1 MTTVT
6 PSATSYVLGD
16 SETERQR
23 LRQQAGL
30 IGGFTRHVLEQAGI
44 APGMSVLDVG
54 CGAGD
59 VALLLADMVGA
70 AGRVVG
76 VDRNPAILAAAE
88 RRTTA
93 AGYANVRFVAGDVTD
108 PSVDLG
114 RDFDAAV
121 GRLVLM
127 YNPDTVAAL
136 RAIAERVAPGGV
148 VAFQEADFTWF
159 AHSIPP
165 IPLMASMRDWISG
178 AFAAGGSDPHIGF
191 RLPQVFAAAGLP
203 RPRLQFDTLMG
214 GGTDFGGY
222 QYAALTVRSLLPA
235 IEAAGIAT
243 AAEIDVDTLADRLR
257 DTAVAADATIT
268 TVSLVAAW
276 SRVPTNAP
284 R

>member
-1 MTTVT
+1 MTTT
-6 PSATSYVLGD
+6 TAPAASYVLGD
-16 SETERQR
+16 SDNERHR
-23 LRQQAGL
+23 LQQQADL
-30 IGGFTRHVLEQAGI
+30 IGGFTRHALEQAGI
-44 APGMSVLDVG
+44 TAGMTVLDVG
-54 CGAGD
+54 SGAGD
-59 VALLLADMVGA
+59 VTLLLADMVGPG
-70 AGRVVG
+70 GRVVG
-76 VDRNPAILAAAE
+76 VDRNPAILATAE
-88 RRTTA
+88 RRTAA
-93 AGYANVRFVAGDVTD
+93 AGYTNVRFVAGDVND
-108 PSVDLG
+108 LEVDLG

-165 IPLMASMRDWISG
+165 LPLMTDVRDWISG

-191 RLPQVFAAAGLP
+191 RLPQAFAAAGLP

-214 GGTDFGGY
+214 AGTDFAGY

-243 AAEIDVDTLADRLR
+243 AAEIDVDTLAERLR
-257 DTAVAADATIT
+257 DAATAADATIT
-268 TVSLVAAW
+268 TVSLIAAW
-276 SRVPTNAP
+276 TSLPAAV
-284 R
+284 

>member
-1 MTTVT
+1 MATTTT
-6 PSATSYVLGD
+6 PATSYVLGD
-16 SETERQR
+16 SDNERHR
-23 LRQQAGL
+23 LQQQADL

-44 APGMSVLDVG
+44 VAGMTVLDVG

-59 VALLLADMVGA
+59 VALLLADMVGPD
-70 AGRVVG
+70 GRVVG
-76 VDRNPAILAAAE
+76 VDRNAAILATAE
-88 RRTTA
+88 RRTAA

-108 PSVDLG
+108 PEVNLG

-136 RAIAERVAPGGV
+136 RAIVDRVAPGGV

-159 AHSIPP
+159 AHSIPSL
-165 IPLMASMRDWISG
+165 PLVAGVRDWISG

-191 RLPQVFAAAGLP
+191 RLPQLFAAAGLP
-203 RPRLQFDTLMG
+203 RPRLQFDTLIG

-222 QYAALTVRSLLPA
+222 QYTELTVRSLLPA

-243 AAEIDVDTLADRLR
+243 AAEIDVDTLAERLR
-257 DTAVAADATIT
+257 AATIAADATIT

-276 SRVPTNAP
+276 ARLPGAM
-284 R
+284 